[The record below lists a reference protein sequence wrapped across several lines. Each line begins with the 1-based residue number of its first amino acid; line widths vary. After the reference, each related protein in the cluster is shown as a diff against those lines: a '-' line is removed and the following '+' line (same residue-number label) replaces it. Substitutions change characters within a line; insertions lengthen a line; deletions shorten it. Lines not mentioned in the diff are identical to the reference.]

1 MSRFPLTV
9 GLAAFAVALSA
20 CAKDTP
26 VVRVQ
31 GDCAVA
37 YQGEVCTWA
46 MMQGTTV
53 LEVGATIPMASI
65 QNAPDDEHM
74 AWPPIPAVTPS
85 MPEAAQSQTG
95 LTQLTMLWEAMGHP
109 PGPYL
114 TPHFDFHF
122 YTIPPAERAAI
133 DCADATKP
141 SAIPAEY
148 SMPDLTLPPEMAEM
162 VGASTLVGLCV
173 PQMGMH
179 SMLTSELESTET
191 FRGSMIIGYYR
202 GKPIFI
208 EPMLTRA
215 LLREKQS
222 FDLPIPQIPGMAEPH
237 PRAFRAEYDPDHD
250 AYNFVFTDFAP
261 GA

>member
-1 MSRFPLTV
+1 MSRFPLTI

-53 LEVGATIPMASI
+53 LEVGATIPMTSI

-74 AWPPIPAVTPS
+74 AWPPVAAVAPS
-85 MPEAAQSQTG
+85 MPEAAQSRAG
-95 LTQLTMLWEAMGHP
+95 LTHLTMFWEAGGHP
-109 PGPYL
+109 PAPYM

-122 YTIPPAERAAI
+122 YTIPPADRADI
-133 DCADATKP
+133 DCTDQTKP
-141 SAIPAEY
+141 AALPTGY
-148 SMPDLTLPPEMAEM
+148 DLRDEVLPPEMAAM
-162 VGASTLVGLCV
+162 IGVDTLVGICV

-179 SMLTSELESTET
+179 SLLASELESTEV
-191 FRGSMIIGYYR
+191 FRGSMVLGYYH

-215 LLREKQS
+215 LLMERQS
-222 FDLPIPQIPGMAEPH
+222 FDLPIPEIPGMADPH
-237 PRAFRAEYDPDHD
+237 PRAFRAEYDPEQD
-250 AYNFVFTDFAP
+250 AY
-261 GA
+261 